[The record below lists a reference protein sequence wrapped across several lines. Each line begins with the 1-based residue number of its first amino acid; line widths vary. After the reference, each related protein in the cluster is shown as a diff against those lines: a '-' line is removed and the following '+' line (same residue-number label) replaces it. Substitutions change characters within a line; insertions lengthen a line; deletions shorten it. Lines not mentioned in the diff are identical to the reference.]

1 MNGSQKKVVYSKNV
15 ARNIK
20 RLRKKCASLVLRDN
34 MFSATTIETPSNTW
48 KQIYATGS
56 CASYQCDSSNAFY
69 LDVFGDKLQMDICAL
84 ISFKKKLA
92 DINIESLLLDSHSAA
107 LEIVHLTCIDK
118 LFVFSIDEILQ
129 MRDLID
135 GTFAMLHLNSI
146 LHQSIHRPS
155 LV

>member
-1 MNGSQKKVVYSKNV
+1 MNGSQKKAVYSKNV
-15 ARNIK
+15 VRSIK
-20 RLRKKCASLVLRDN
+20 RPRRKCANPARRDN
-34 MFSATTIETPSNTW
+34 MFSPTIIETPSSSW
-48 KQIYATGS
+48 KQVYATAS
-56 CASYQCDSSNAFY
+56 CSSYQCDSSNAFY
-69 LDVFGDKLQMDICAL
+69 LDIFGDKLQMDICAL
-84 ISFKKKLA
+84 ISFKKKLG
-92 DINIESLLLDSHSAA
+92 DINIESLLLDSHSAP
-107 LEIVHLTCIDK
+107 LEIVNLTCIDK